1 MGLKTVVDWVGQD
14 EMVRGSPA
22 WQFVERDS
30 LSACEVFRAG
40 DGHEFCPVVGILSG
54 SIRMSRTIQDIV
66 ERGLLVDNVCTMDE
80 NTVFE
85 QHSLAVDQH
94 LNSLCLWKYISKA
107 ENQGN
112 SMCGYQD
119 IPRTCARHDVA

>member
-1 MGLKTVVDWVGQD
+1 MGLKTVVDWVGQG
-14 EMVRGSPA
+14 EMVRGLPA
-22 WQFVERDS
+22 WQFVVRDL

-40 DGHEFCPVVGILSG
+40 DEHEFCLVV
-54 SIRMSRTIQDIV
+54 RMPRTIQDIV
-66 ERGLLVDNVCTMDE
+66 EGGLLVVNMSTMDE

-94 LNSLCLWKYISKA
+94 LNSQCLWKYISNA

-112 SMCGYQD
+112 S
-119 IPRTCARHDVA
+119 I